1 MLKLVRALVMP
12 VVWCRVSLQLNF
24 SLSVPC
30 LAIEKIITMFNILL
44 SLVRK
49 RRTLNTKQEVA
60 KMGTM
65 LKSQRFIRTIPKEKQ
80 IIEPVFSTKTTS
92 TFAGVFSLLVTCEK
106 NVCAHSGGYCQK
118 LYLFFFNFSLLR
130 SD

>member
-1 MLKLVRALVMP
+1 MRALVMP
-12 VVWCRVSLQLNF
+12 VVWCKVSLQLNF
-24 SLSVPC
+24 SSSVPC
-30 LAIEKIITMFNILL
+30 LAVATILTMFNILL
-44 SLVRK
+44 SLVRN

-60 KMGTM
+60 KMGKM

-80 IIEPVFSTKTTS
+80 LIEPVFSTSTMS

-106 NVCAHSGGYCQK
+106 NVCAHSGCYCQK
-118 LYLFFFNFSLLR
+118 LHLFFLNFSLLR